1 MRCSAVVLVLSLSA
15 VVLTLG
21 GEPPEAKDASA
32 EQPASS
38 FHVAP
43 TNLDATLPTLRAAVE
58 RYRADEGSLSRS
70 DSTPMSDQRSKRR
83 DQFYDTWLKTLNEI
97 DFDALAHSGQV
108 DYVLLRN
115 NLERERT
122 RLAHEDDR
130 DEEIQSLAPFAQTI
144 TELDI
149 ARRRM
154 TPIDSAKTAEQLTQ
168 LARQVDEA
176 RKAVDDKKTTAS
188 RQVANRALRRLE
200 QLRRTLRSWQGFYDS
215 YDPVFTWWTAEP
227 YKAADQALEKY
238 AGIVREKLIGS
249 EKGNDDIIGDPI
261 GREALLAEL
270 AHEFVVYTPEEL
282 IEIANKEFAWCEA
295 EYKKAAADLGYKDDW
310 RAALEHVKKLH
321 VGPGEQPELIRKLAV
336 EAIEFLDERDL
347 VTIPPLCRETWRME
361 MMSPERQRVSPFF
374 TGGEVITVS
383 FPTAGMSHED
393 KLMSMRGNNIHFS
406 RATVQHELIPG
417 HHLQGFMAN
426 RYHAHRREFNT
437 AFLVEGWALYWE
449 MLLWDLGFPK
459 SAEDRIGM
467 LFWRSHRCAR
477 IIFSLRFHLGEMTAA
492 EAINFL
498 IDRVGHEPANAAAEV
513 RRSVAGNYG
522 PLYQAAYML
531 GGLQIRALRRE
542 LVEAQKMTDRE
553 FHDAILKENSI
564 PIDLIRASLKQQPL
578 SRDYKST
585 WRFYD

>member
-1 MRCSAVVLVLSLSA
+1 MLAVADESESRTNTFKIAPSA
-15 VVLTLG
+15 
-21 GEPPEAKDASA
+21 
-32 EQPASS
+32 
-38 FHVAP
+38 
-43 TNLDATLPTLRAAVE
+43 LDDTLPVLRGAIE
-58 RYRADEGSLSRS
+58 RYRADDRSLSRS
-70 DSTPMSDQRSKRR
+70 DSTPMSPLRSKRR
-83 DQFYDTWLKTLNEI
+83 DEFYEAWLKSLEHV
-97 DFDALAHSGQV
+97 DFGALPHSGQV

-115 NLERERT
+115 HLERERA
-122 RLAHEDDR
+122 RLAHADMR
-130 DEEIQSLAPFAQTI
+130 DEEMRPLLPFAAI
-144 TELDI
+144 ISELDT
-149 ARRRM
+149 ARRQM
-154 TPIDSAKTAEQLTQ
+154 KPIDSPRTAERLTE
-168 LARQVDEA
+168 LAKQVDEA

-188 RQVANRALRRLE
+188 RQVANRAIRRLD
-200 QLRRTLRSWQGFYDS
+200 QLRRALRSWHGFYDS
-215 YDPVFTWWTAEP
+215 YDPVYSWWNAEP

-238 AGIVREKLIGS
+238 AGVVRAKLIGS
-249 EKGNDDIIGDPI
+249 ERGNDDIIGDPI
-261 GREALLAEL
+261 GRDALLAEL
-270 AHEFVVYTPEEL
+270 AHEFIVYTPEEL
-282 IEIANKEFAWCEA
+282 VELANKEFAWCEA
-295 EYKKAAADLGYKDDW
+295 EYKKATAELGYGDDW

-321 VGPGEQPELIRKLAV
+321 VGPGQQPELIRKLAV
-336 EAIEFLDERDL
+336 EAIDFLDQRDL

-361 MMSPERQRVSPFF
+361 MMTPERQRVNPFF
-374 TGGEVITVS
+374 TGGEVISVS

-417 HHLQGFMAN
+417 HHLQIFMAD
-426 RYHAHRREFNT
+426 RYNAHREGFNT
-437 AFLVEGWALYWE
+437 PFLVEGWALYWE

-459 SAEDRIGM
+459 TPEDRIGM

-492 EAINFL
+492 EAIKFL

-531 GGLQIRALRRE
+531 GGLQIRAMHRE
-542 LVEAQKMTDRE
+542 LVESGKMTNRQ

-564 PIDLIRASLKQQPL
+564 PVDLIRASLKEQPL

>member
-1 MRCSAVVLVLSLSA
+1 MLLRTVVVAVAATFGCVALGA
-15 VVLTLG
+15 EPNENELTSTTKVSFQVP
-21 GEPPEAKDASA
+21 PPE
-32 EQPASS
+32 
-38 FHVAP
+38 F
-43 TNLDATLPTLRAAVE
+43 DATLPALRAAIE
-58 RYRADEGSLSRS
+58 RYRVDDRSLSRS
-70 DSTPMSDQRSKRR
+70 DSTPMSAERSKRR
-83 DQFYDTWLKTLNEI
+83 DEFYQTWLKTLGSV
-97 DFDALAHSGQV
+97 DFDALEHSAKV

-115 NLERERT
+115 HLERERT
-122 RLAHEDDR
+122 RLAHGDNR
-130 DEEIQSLAPFAQTI
+130 DEEMRPLLPFASI
-144 TELDI
+144 IIELDVS
-149 ARRRM
+149 RRQM
-154 TPIDSAKTAEQLTQ
+154 KPIDSPRAAERLTELAKQI
-168 LARQVDEA
+168 DNS
-176 RKAVDDKKTTAS
+176 RKAVDEKETTAS
-188 RQVANRALRRLE
+188 RQVANRAIRRLD
-200 QLRRTLRSWQGFYDS
+200 QLRRTLRSWHGFYDS

-227 YKAADQALEKY
+227 YKAADEALEKY
-238 AGIVREKLIGS
+238 ATAVREKLIGS

-261 GREALLAEL
+261 GRDALLAEL
-270 AHEFVVYTPEEL
+270 AHEFIVYSPEEL

-295 EYKKAAADLGYKDDW
+295 EYKKAAADLGYGDDW
-310 RAALEHVKKLH
+310 RKALEHVKKLH

-361 MMSPERQRVSPFF
+361 MMSAEQQRVSPFF

-383 FPTAGMSHED
+383 FPTAAMSHED

-417 HHLQGFMAN
+417 HHLQIFMAR
-426 RYHAHRREFNT
+426 RYNAHREEFNT
-437 AFLVEGWALYWE
+437 PFLVEGWALYWE

-459 SAEDRIGM
+459 TPEDKIGM

-492 EAINFL
+492 EAIKFL

-513 RRSVAGNYG
+513 RRSVGGNYG

-542 LVEAQKMTDRE
+542 LVESKKLTDRQ

-564 PIDLIRASLKQQPL
+564 PVDLIRVSLKEQPL
-578 SRDYKST
+578 SRVYKST

>member
-1 MRCSAVVLVLSLSA
+1 MRIIRNPLILVTTLLACTVL
-15 VVLTLG
+15 G
-21 GEPPEAKDASA
+21 IEPNDREPEA
-32 EQPASS
+32 PNGP
-38 FHVAP
+38 FRVAP
-43 TNLDATLPTLRAAVE
+43 KDLDATLPTLRGAVE

-70 DSTPMSDQRSKRR
+70 DSTPMTEELSKRR
-83 DQFYDTWLKTLNEI
+83 SEFYETWLKTLKDI
-97 DFDALAHSGQV
+97 DFDALEHSGQI

-115 NLERERT
+115 HLERERK
-122 RLAHEDDR
+122 RLAHEDKR
-130 DEEIQSLAPFAQTI
+130 DEEIRDLLPFAGII

-149 ARRRM
+149 ERRRM
-154 TPIDSAKTAEQLTQ
+154 KPVDSAKAAVQLTD
-168 LARQVDEA
+168 LVEEIDEA
-176 RKAVDDKKTTAS
+176 RKAVDEKKTTSS
-188 RQVANRALRRLE
+188 RQVANRAQRRLG
-200 QLRRTLRSWQGFYDS
+200 QVRRTLQSWHRFYDS

-227 YKAADQALEKY
+227 FKAADQALERY
-238 AGIVREKLIGS
+238 SGTIRDRLIGS
-249 EKGNDDIIGDPI
+249 QRGNDDIVGDPI
-261 GREALLAEL
+261 GREALLDEL
-270 AHEFVVYTPEEL
+270 AHEFIVYTPEEL

-295 EYKKAAADLGYKDDW
+295 EYKKAAAEMGYKDDW

-347 VTIPPLCRETWRME
+347 VTVPPLCRESWRME
-361 MMSPERQRVSPFF
+361 MMSPERQRVNPFF

-383 FPTAGMSHED
+383 FPTAGMSHAD

-417 HHLQGFMAN
+417 HHLQGFMAS
-426 RYHAHRREFNT
+426 RYNAHRREFNT

-459 SAEDRIGM
+459 TPEDRIGM

-477 IIFSLRFHLGEMTAA
+477 IIFSLRFHLGDMTAA
-492 EAINFL
+492 EAIEFL

-531 GGLQIRALRRE
+531 GGLQIRALRKE
-542 LVEAQKMTDRE
+542 LVDSGKMTDRQ

-564 PIDLIRASLKQQPL
+564 PVDLIRASLKEQPL
-578 SRDYKST
+578 SRDYQAT
-585 WRFYD
+585 WRFYE

>member
-1 MRCSAVVLVLSLSA
+1 MRRFAVILVLLLSTGL
-15 VVLTLG
+15 LTLG
-21 GEPPEAKDASA
+21 GEPPHAKEASDD
-32 EQPASS
+32 QPASP
-38 FHVAP
+38 FQVAP
-43 TNLDATLPTLRAAVE
+43 QDLDATLPALRAAVE

-70 DSTPMSDQRSKRR
+70 HSTPMSAERSERR
-83 DQFYDTWLKTLNEI
+83 DKFYQMWLKTLGEL
-97 DFDALAHSGQV
+97 DFDALAHSGKV

-115 NLERERT
+115 HLERERT
-122 RLAHEDDR
+122 RLAHQDER
-130 DEEIQSLAPFAQTI
+130 DEEIRVLAPFADRI
-144 TELDI
+144 IELDA
-149 ARRRM
+149 ARRQIKPM
-154 TPIDSAKTAEQLTQ
+154 DSAKAAEQLTE
-168 LARQVDEA
+168 LAKEVDEA
-176 RKAVDDKKTTAS
+176 RKAVDEKKATAS

-200 QLRRTLRSWQGFYDS
+200 QLRRILRSWHGFYDS

-227 YKAADQALEKY
+227 YKAVDQALEKY
-238 AGIVREKLIGS
+238 ASVVREKLIGS

-270 AHEFVVYTPEEL
+270 AHEFIVYTPEEL
-282 IEIANKEFAWCEA
+282 IGIANKEFAWCEA

-321 VGPGEQPELIRKLAV
+321 VGPGEQPKLIRKLAI
-336 EAIEFLDERDL
+336 EAIDFLDERDL

-361 MMSPERQRVSPFF
+361 MMTPERQRVSPFF
-374 TGGEVITVS
+374 TGGEVISVS

-426 RYHAHRREFNT
+426 RYNAHRREFNT
-437 AFLVEGWALYWE
+437 PFLVEGWALYWE

-477 IIFSLRFHLGEMTAA
+477 IIFSLKFHLGEMTAA
-492 EAINFL
+492 EAIKFL

-513 RRSVAGNYG
+513 RRSVGGNYG

-531 GGLQIRALRRE
+531 GGLQIRAMRRE
-542 LVEAQKMTDRE
+542 LVESGKMTDRE
-553 FHDAILKENSI
+553 FHDAILRENSI
-564 PIDLIRASLKQQPL
+564 PVDLIRASLKEQPL
-578 SRDYKST
+578 SRDYTSE

>member
-1 MRCSAVVLVLSLSA
+1 MYRFLI
-15 VVLTLG
+15 LTLALVNVALTHAE
-21 GEPPEAKDASA
+21 EPVEVKESAGDRSASPFRVAPEA
-32 EQPASS
+32 
-38 FHVAP
+38 
-43 TNLDATLPTLRAAVE
+43 LDATLPALRAAVE

-70 DSTPMSDQRSKRR
+70 SRTPMSEEQSRQR
-83 DQFYDTWLKTLNEI
+83 DQFYQAWLATLKEI
-97 DFDALAHSGQV
+97 DFDALAHHGKV

-115 NLERERT
+115 HLERERT
-122 RLAHEDDR
+122 RLKHQDER
-130 DEEIQSLAPFAQTI
+130 DEEIRVLLPFAAII
-144 TELDI
+144 TDLDS

-154 TPIDSAKTAEQLTQ
+154 TPVDSSKAAEQLTA
-168 LARQVDEA
+168 LAEHVDEV
-176 RKAVDDKKTTAS
+176 RKSVDDKETKAS

-200 QLRRTLRSWQGFYDS
+200 QLRRTLRSWHGYYDG
-215 YDPVFTWWTAEP
+215 YDPIFTWWTAEP
-227 YKAADQALEKY
+227 FKSADQALEKY
-238 AGIVREKLIGS
+238 AGTVREKLIGS

-270 AHEFVVYTPEEL
+270 AHEFIVYTPEEL

-336 EAIEFLDERDL
+336 EAIEFLDQRDL

-374 TGGEVITVS
+374 TGGEVISVS

-417 HHLQGFMAN
+417 HHLQGFMAD
-426 RYHAHRREFNT
+426 RYNAHRQDFNT
-437 AFLVEGWALYWE
+437 PFLVEGWALYWE

-459 SAEDRIGM
+459 SPEDRIGM

-477 IIFSLRFHLGEMTAA
+477 IIFSLKFHLGEMTAA
-492 EAINFL
+492 EAIQFL

-513 RRSVAGNYG
+513 RRSVGGSYG

-542 LVEAQKMTDRE
+542 LVESGKMTDRQ
-553 FHDAILKENSI
+553 FHDAVLKENSI
-564 PIDLIRASLKQQPL
+564 PIDLIRASLKEMPL
-578 SRDYKST
+578 SRVYQST